1 MRWILMENMKI
12 EKIIFFSL
20 FILFIIY
27 FVFCFPTYIES
38 YMEYASNYDTIVK
51 EKTLKK
57 ISSFFKSNKI
67 LCTYYNEF
75 NSQSKYV
82 DNIAYANLCSFINV
96 FWGFNS
102 FKKKWWYYLI
112 LFISLIIMAILFS
125 CSVYY
130 LDGNSA

>member
-1 MRWILMENMKI
+1 MENMKI

-27 FVFCFPTYIES
+27 FVFCFPAYIES
-38 YMEYASNYDTIVK
+38 YMWYASDYDTIVK
-51 EKTLKK
+51 ENTLKR

-67 LCTYYNEF
+67 LCSYYNRF

-82 DNIAYANLCSFINV
+82 DNIGYANLCSFVNMYL
-96 FWGFNS
+96 GFKS

-112 LFISLIIMAILFS
+112 HFISLIIMAVLYS
-125 CSVYY
+125 CSFFY
-130 LDGNSA
+130 LHDNSA